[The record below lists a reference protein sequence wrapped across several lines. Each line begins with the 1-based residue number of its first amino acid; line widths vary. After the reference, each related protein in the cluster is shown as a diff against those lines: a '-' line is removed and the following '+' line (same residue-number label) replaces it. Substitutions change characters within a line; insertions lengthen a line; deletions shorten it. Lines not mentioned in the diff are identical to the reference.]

1 MQGIA
6 YVLAIGWLG
15 VGIRRGAGRRSGGE
29 KKERQGDRWTGE
41 LRGTGERRV
50 ILLLSCFHRFFAEF
64 TESLLFDSLLAKLTS
79 FRL

>member
-29 KKERQGDRWTGE
+29 KKERQGDRCAGE
-41 LRGTGERRV
+41 LRGYGGKTRGFITQLIPQIFCRIYR
-50 ILLLSCFHRFFAEF
+50 
-64 TESLLFDSLLAKLTS
+64 ESFV
-79 FRL
+79 

>member
-41 LRGTGERRV
+41 LRGDGGKTRDF
-50 ILLLSCFHRFFAEF
+50 ITQLLPQIFCRIYR
-64 TESLLFDSLLAKLTS
+64 ESFV
-79 FRL
+79 